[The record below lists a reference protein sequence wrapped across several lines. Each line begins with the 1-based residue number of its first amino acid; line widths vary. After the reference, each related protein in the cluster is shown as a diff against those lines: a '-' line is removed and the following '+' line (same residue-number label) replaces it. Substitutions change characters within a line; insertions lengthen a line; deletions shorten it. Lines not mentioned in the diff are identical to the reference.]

1 VSVQIRKILIY
12 GTNGERRDVELN
24 IGKLN
29 IITGGSRTGKSALL
43 GIIDFVWG
51 RDECT
56 IPEGPVRRTADWYGL
71 LLDRD
76 GEGIFLAR
84 RNPPIGASTSD
95 EFHFV
100 RPVSDAPDTMQGRTK
115 NITADGLKA
124 TLGELL
130 GISQNEFRPPEGS
143 TRHPTP
149 ASARH
154 AIIFCLQNQD
164 EIASRT
170 ALFHRQAEPFLP
182 QAIKDTLPYFL
193 GAMDTRAFALQLQL
207 DDARRQLRRLAKEL
221 AAERAS
227 DDEVQTRAQALIAE
241 AKRVQLL
248 PPDAAASGRNAA
260 LALLEDAR
268 RRGEQSDAL
277 VLTDPE
283 ADVVALQERRRE
295 LRASLRSLQDQRQE
309 LDQLLHDAAGF
320 TKEAAEQRARLS
332 ALHLVRDNPIHDAE
346 TCPVCSSR
354 LDKLT
359 PTVAD
364 ISAAFGQIRGQ
375 LEAVSR
381 EQPQVEKRRAEI
393 REAIGRVEDQLR
405 ENHRAMEDRGR
416 ENARLQSQQ
425 ALFLEQARA
434 LGRIGLYL
442 ETSLDVDGPG
452 GLSERVDA
460 LNAQVAELE
469 RSLDPEALEERVIT
483 ALNLVSLYM
492 TEIATQLKLEHGSQ
506 SIRLDRKK
514 LTIVADTID
523 GPIPLSQIGSGE
535 NWIGYH
541 VAAHLG
547 LHRLFLAR
555 GQPVPGFLVLD
566 QPSQAHYPADVEDG
580 ASPPSDEDRAAV
592 LNLFKCLHEFN
603 LTHDGRFQIIIV
615 DHVDFKEDWFAKS
628 VAARWRNGIKLVPQ
642 SWLGDAMSA
651 NGSDGDPQGS

>member
-1 VSVQIRKILIY
+1 MTLQIRKILIY
-12 GTNGERRDVELN
+12 GNNGERRDVELKT
-24 IGKLN
+24 GALN

-43 GIIDFVWG
+43 GVIDFVWG

-71 LLDRD
+71 LFDRD

-84 RNPPIGASTSD
+84 RNPPIGARTSD

-100 RPVSDAPDTMQGRTK
+100 RPVEDAPPSMQGREK

-143 TRHPTP
+143 TRNPTP

-193 GAMDTRAFALQLQL
+193 GAMDARAFALQLQL
-207 DDARRQLRRLAKEL
+207 DEARRQLRRLSKEI
-221 AAERAS
+221 ASERAA
-227 DDEVQTRAQALIAE
+227 DDEVQTRAHALIAE

-248 PPDAAASGRNAA
+248 PVDATAAGRAAA
-260 LALLEDAR
+260 LALLEEAN
-268 RRGEQSDAL
+268 RRGDRPDAL

-283 ADVVALQERRRE
+283 AEIVALQDRRRD
-295 LRASLRSLQDQRQE
+295 LRTNLRSLQDQRQE

-320 TKEAAEQRARLS
+320 TKEAAEQKARLS
-332 ALHLVRDNPIHDAE
+332 TLRLVQDDPVHDPML
-346 TCPVCSSR
+346 CPVCSSR
-354 LDKLT
+354 LEKPT
-359 PTVAD
+359 PSVAD
-364 ISAAFGQIRGQ
+364 ISSALGQIRGQ
-375 LEAVSR
+375 LDAVSR
-381 EQPQVEKRRAEI
+381 EQPQIERRRGELRA
-393 REAIGRVEDQLR
+393 AIARVEDQLR
-405 ENHRAMEDRGR
+405 ENHRAMEERSR
-416 ENARLQSQQ
+416 ASARLQSQQ

-442 ETSLDVDGPG
+442 ETSQAADGPG
-452 GLSERVDA
+452 GLAERIST

-469 RSLDPEALEERVIT
+469 RGLDPEALEERVIT
-483 ALNLVSLYM
+483 ALNLVSIYM
-492 TEIATQLKLEHGSQ
+492 TEIAKQLNLEHGNQ

-514 LTIVADTID
+514 LTIVADTIN

-555 GQPVPGFLVLD
+555 NRPVPGFLVLD
-566 QPSQAHYPADVEDG
+566 QPSQAHYPADVEEG
-580 ASPPSDEDRAAV
+580 AARPSDEDRAAV
-592 LNLFKCLHEFN
+592 INLFKRLYDFN
-603 LTHDGRFQIIIV
+603 LAHSGRFQIIIV
-615 DHVDFKEDWFAKS
+615 DHVDFNEEWFSNS
-628 VAARWRNGIKLVPQ
+628 VTARWRKGLKLIPQ
-642 SWLGDAMSA
+642 SWLGDPESRTADLA
-651 NGSDGDPQGS
+651 PE

>member
-1 VSVQIRKILIY
+1 MTLQIRKILIY
-12 GTNGERRDVELN
+12 GNNGERREVEFKIGALN
-24 IGKLN
+24 IV
-29 IITGGSRTGKSALL
+29 TGGSRTGKSALL

-71 LLDRD
+71 LLERD

-95 EFHFV
+95 EFHFA
-100 RPVSDAPDTMQGRTK
+100 RPVTDAPPSMHVREK

-143 TRHPTP
+143 TRNPTP

-193 GAMDTRAFALQLQL
+193 GAMDSRAFALQLQL
-207 DDARRQLRRLAKEL
+207 DEARRQLRRLSKEL
-221 AAERAS
+221 VSERAS

-248 PPDAAASGRNAA
+248 PQDATATGRAAA
-260 LALLEDAR
+260 LALLEEANQ
-268 RRGEQSDAL
+268 RGERPDAL

-283 ADVVALQERRRE
+283 AEIVALQDHRRD
-295 LRASLRSLQDQRQE
+295 LRTTLRSLQDQRQE

-320 TKEAAEQRARLS
+320 TKEAAEQKARLS
-332 ALHLVRDNPIHDAE
+332 TLQLVRDDPLHDPE
-346 TCPVCSSR
+346 LCPVCSSQ
-354 LDKLT
+354 LEKPT
-359 PTVAD
+359 PSVSD
-364 ISAAFGQIRGQ
+364 ISAALGQIRGQ
-375 LEAVSR
+375 LDAVRR
-381 EQPQVEKRRAEI
+381 EQPQIEKRRGEL
-393 REAIGRVEDQLR
+393 REAIGHVEDQLR
-405 ENHRAMEDRGR
+405 DNHRAMEERSR
-416 ENARLQSQQ
+416 ASARLQSQQ

-442 ETSLDVDGPG
+442 ETSQAADGPG
-452 GLSERVDA
+452 GLTERIDT

-483 ALNLVSLYM
+483 ALNLVSIYM
-492 TEIATQLKLEHGSQ
+492 TEIATQLNLEHGNQ

-514 LTIVADTID
+514 LTIVADTIN

-555 GQPVPGFLVLD
+555 NRPVPGFLVLD
-566 QPSQAHYPADVEDG
+566 QPSQAHYPADVEEG
-580 ASPPSDEDRAAV
+580 AAQPSDEDRAAV
-592 LNLFKCLHEFN
+592 INLFKRLYDFN
-603 LTHDGRFQIIIV
+603 LAHSGRFQIIVV
-615 DHVDFKEDWFAKS
+615 DHVDFNEEWFSKS
-628 VAARWRNGIKLVPQ
+628 VAARWRKGIKLIPP
-642 SWLGDAMSA
+642 SWLGESGSA
-651 NGSDGDPQGS
+651 SPATDHPPK

>member
-1 VSVQIRKILIY
+1 MTLQIRKILIY
-12 GTNGERRDVELN
+12 GTNGKRREVDFE

-29 IITGGSRTGKSALL
+29 IITGGSGTGKSALL

-76 GEGIFLAR
+76 GEGLFLAR
-84 RNPPIGASTSD
+84 RNPPIGARTSD
-95 EFHFV
+95 EFHFI
-100 RPVSDAPDTMQGRTK
+100 RPITNAPETMQGRGK
-115 NITADGLKA
+115 NITADALKA
-124 TLGELL
+124 TLGDLL
-130 GISQNEFRPPEGS
+130 GIAQNEFRPPEGS

-207 DDARRQLRRLAKEL
+207 EEARRQLRRLSKEL

-248 PPDAAASGRNAA
+248 PPDAIASGRTSA

-268 RRGEQSDAL
+268 RRGERPDAL
-277 VLTDPE
+277 ILTDPE
-283 ADVVALQERRRE
+283 ADILALQERRRE
-295 LRASLRSLQDQRQE
+295 LRASLRSLQEQRQE

-320 TKEAAEQRARLS
+320 TKEAAEQKARLS
-332 ALHLVRDNPIHDAE
+332 TLQLVIDNPVHDAE

-364 ISAAFGQIRGQ
+364 ISAALGQIRGQ
-375 LEAVSR
+375 LDAVSR
-381 EQPQVEKRRAEI
+381 EQPQIEKRRAEL

-405 ENHRAMEDRGR
+405 ENHRAMEERGR

-425 ALFLEQARA
+425 ELFLEQARA

-442 ETSLDVDGPG
+442 ETSLEADGRG
-452 GLSERVDA
+452 GLSDRIQS
-460 LNAQVAELE
+460 LNAQIAELE
-469 RSLDPEALEERVIT
+469 HSLDPEALEERVIT

-492 TEIATQLKLEHGSQ
+492 TEIATQLNLEHGKQ

-555 GQPVPGFLVLD
+555 GRPVPGFLVLD
-566 QPSQAHYPADVEDG
+566 QPSQAHYPADVEEG

-592 LNLFKCLHEFN
+592 LRLFKYLHDFN
-603 LTHDGRFQIIIV
+603 LAHDARFQIIIV
-615 DHVDFKEDWFAKS
+615 DHVDFKEDWFASAVK
-628 VAARWRNGIKLVPQ
+628 ARWRKGVKLIPQ
-642 SWLGDAMSA
+642 SWISDPPAPDALDGDAE
-651 NGSDGDPQGS
+651 N